1 MWRRVLWLLG
11 CLWAVTAAAEFPLSE
26 DLERVGQEA
35 RERGVPV
42 LLVFGASDCVYCRR
56 LEAEVL
62 EPMLRDAE
70 SLSVVIAE
78 VHIDSEA
85 PLTGFDG
92 RPTSGAALA
101 ERYGVSL
108 TPTVFLLAPDGT
120 ALGRPLVG
128 YNPSFYEAYLEAA
141 IEAAR
146 KRLVES
152 QS

>member
-1 MWRRVLWLLG
+1 MLWLLG
-11 CLWAVTAAAEFPLSE
+11 GCWAVLATAAEFPVAE
-26 DLERVGQEA
+26 DLQQVGREA

-62 EPMLRDAE
+62 GPMSRDRKA
-70 SLSVVIAE
+70 LSVVIAE

-101 ERYGVSL
+101 EHYGVSL
-108 TPTVFLLAPDGT
+108 TPTVFLMAPDGT
-120 ALGRPLVG
+120 PLGRPLVG

-141 IEAAR
+141 IDSAR
-146 KRLVES
+146 ERLAGS
-152 QS
+152 QP